1 MRGIQLEDQLEQI
14 EFAKRA
20 AAKFAGD
27 PKMFTYTDKDIQ
39 PGCLFAMRWGMGDD
53 CVVVFKLDDYF
64 EPTNYHQLI
73 KDFQPPSKEMKAI
86 YQQARTEVFK
96 NAFSRQDAADALAY
110 AFVGL
115 DLAGGKDVSVLDFVR
130 LVPATVERQT
140 PTERQAQQ
148 NVALERAKL
157 VCGFA
162 ERAAAVFRDSA
173 MCIHWCDIRGDANYH
188 GTQHLNALR
197 DGNDVLVV
205 DRTNNK
211 VTRMAGMINESQ
223 PEGQVNEGSECD

>member
-1 MRGIQLEDQLEQI
+1 MTIKKTYKCDCCGISREGEKCPEHWVEISSEDGKSLHLNGIGIRLSRYSAIHFCDPHCMTLKLFGEKRLNDWTKTTI
-14 EFAKRA
+14 EKSRS
-20 AAKFAGD
+20 
-27 PKMFTYTDKDIQ
+27 
-39 PGCLFAMRWGMGDD
+39 
-53 CVVVFKLDDYF
+53 
-64 EPTNYHQLI
+64 EPTA
-73 KDFQPPSKEMKAI
+73 E
-86 YQQARTEVFK
+86 QAE
-96 NAFSRQDAADALAY
+96 
-110 AFVGL
+110 
-115 DLAGGKDVSVLDFVR
+115 
-130 LVPATVERQT
+130 PA
-140 PTERQAQQ
+140 ERQAQQ

>member
-86 YQQARTEVFK
+86 YQQARTDAHNKGLRISELHMK
-96 NAFSRQDAADALAY
+96 LSDAHNAIVRVAAEIAR
-110 AFVGL
+110 V
-115 DLAGGKDVSVLDFVR
+115 K
-130 LVPATVERQT
+130 Q
-140 PTERQAQQ
+140 
-148 NVALERAKL
+148 
-157 VCGFA
+157 
-162 ERAAAVFRDSA
+162 
-173 MCIHWCDIRGDANYH
+173 
-188 GTQHLNALR
+188 
-197 DGNDVLVV
+197 
-205 DRTNNK
+205 
-211 VTRMAGMINESQ
+211 
-223 PEGQVNEGSECD
+223 